1 MTPFS
6 SLEFARDL
14 ASRWTQSALS
24 VSFAL
29 VQAMVL
35 CYSSH
40 RWLVLWRSLRDR
52 RAPGVASVDHARPV
66 PEEARTRWP
75 SVTVQLPIY
84 NERRVV
90 RRLIAA
96 AATLEYPGERLEIQV
111 LDDSTDETTALA
123 AAEVERQRGLGVEIQ
138 HVRRTSRAGYKAGAL
153 AAGLERS
160 RGELVAVFD
169 ADFVPPPDFL
179 RRLVPRLDDPAVGAV
194 QARWTHLNRRESLLT
209 AAQAVMLDAHFLL
222 EHATRARHG
231 LFFNFNGTAGLWRR
245 SCIEDA
251 GGWRNDTLTED
262 LDLSYRAQLRGWRLA
277 YAREVEVPGEL
288 PGDMEALKTQQR
300 RWARGSIQTAR
311 LLLPELLRR
320 PLPLRVKLEAMIHL
334 TGYASYPLLLL
345 LGLCMLPL
353 VASFARP
360 GALSML
366 ELAVVSLGVIPAAWF
381 LIEGQRLAG
390 QPLRRIAIEVPSAFA
405 LGIGLSLNNA
415 RAVLGGLGS
424 RLGNWERTPKAGSQA
439 EEHGPPRYREAPW
452 HAGLAELALAAYFG
466 VTAAVAWSGPFRGE
480 APNAALIGA
489 GFGWAAWSSW
499 RAGRARAE
507 SDAAR

>member
-1 MTPFS
+1 VTPFP
-6 SLEFARDL
+6 SLEFAWSL
-14 ASRWTQSALS
+14 AARWMQPA
-24 VSFAL
+24 FAGAFVV
-29 VQAMVL
+29 VQAL
-35 CYSSH
+35 ALLYSSH
-40 RWLVLWRSLRDR
+40 RWLVLWRSWRGR
-52 RAPGVASVDHARPV
+52 RAGLAKRPPATV
-66 PEEARTRWP
+66 RERWP

-96 AATLEYPGERLEIQV
+96 AAALDYPHDRLEIQV
-111 LDDSTDETTALA
+111 LDDSTDETSALA
-123 AAEVERQRGLGVEIQ
+123 AEEVERQRARGVAIH
-138 HVRRTSRAGYKAGAL
+138 HVRRTSRDGYKAGAL

-160 RGELVAVFD
+160 SGELLAVFD

-179 RRLVPRLDDPAVGAV
+179 RRMVPRLDDPAIGSV

-222 EHATRARHG
+222 EHPTRAHHD

-277 YAREVEVPGEL
+277 YAPDVEVPGEL
-288 PGDMEALKTQQR
+288 PAGMEALKTQQR

-320 PLPLRVKLEAMIHL
+320 PLPLRVKLEAVVHL
-334 TGYASYPLLLL
+334 TGFATYPLLLA
-345 LGLCMLPL
+345 LGLFMLPL
-353 VASFARP
+353 VSNLQRP
-360 GALSML
+360 GPVSAL
-366 ELAVVSLGVIPAAWF
+366 ELAVVTLGVIPAAWF

-390 QPLRRIAIEVPSAFA
+390 QPMRRIATDVPGAFV
-405 LGIGLSLNNA
+405 LGIGLSLSNA

-424 RLGNWERTPKAGSQA
+424 RLGRWERTPKSGARD
-439 EEHGPPRYREAPW
+439 EESGPPRYREAPS
-452 HAGLAELALAAYFG
+452 HAGASELVLAAYFAI
-466 VTAAVAWSGPFRGE
+466 TAAVAWNGPFRAE
-480 APNAALIGA
+480 APNAVLIGA

-499 RAGRARAE
+499 RAARAQAE
-507 SDAAR
+507 VSKTPVAPR